1 MHIDTRKTHPKL
13 TLLSGKWVR
22 MKSKFNKVCLICG
35 LVSGIW
41 GTIAVPTALAG
52 KPAKEPR
59 ARPTAAI
66 VDVALSDQA
75 TLTGRLTT
83 PDGTPLNQRIVT
95 LSSGTTVLKT
105 TKSDSNG
112 YFVFDA
118 VSAGSLAVASDDCSQ
133 HLRVWT
139 KASAPPIAQS
149 EAKLVCGP
157 TVVRGQFGNT
167 IGGLTAPSI
176 HPAQYLRHPA
186 TAFGV
191 IGMAIAAPLA
201 IHEEIDDVPATP
213 LYSPSLSFLPQYP
226 IRITPPTP
234 PPP

>member
-1 MHIDTRKTHPKL
+1 
-13 TLLSGKWVR
+13 

-41 GTIAVPTALAG
+41 GTIAIPTALADQ
-52 KPAKEPR
+52 PAKGMQTSP
-59 ARPTAAI
+59 PAAI
-66 VDVALSDQA
+66 VDVALNNKA
-75 TLTGRLTT
+75 ALTGRLTK
-83 PDGTPLNQRIVT
+83 PDGTPLNNRTVT

-105 TKSDSNG
+105 TKSDAAG
-112 YFVFDA
+112 YFVFHD

-139 KASAPPIAQS
+139 QASAPPIAQS
-149 EAKLVCGP
+149 EAKIVCRP
-157 TVVRGQFGNT
+157 PVVRGQFGST
-167 IGGLTAPSI
+167 IGGFTAPSI

-201 IHEEIDDVPATP
+201 IHEEVDELPASQINF
-213 LYSPSLSFLPQYP
+213 YSPSLANETYQVGENNGEIIVIP
-226 IRITPPTP
+226 
-234 PPP
+234 

>member
-1 MHIDTRKTHPKL
+1 
-13 TLLSGKWVR
+13 

-41 GTIAVPTALAG
+41 GTIAIPTALAG
-52 KPAKEPR
+52 KTAKETQ

-112 YFVFDA
+112 YFVFDS

-149 EAKLVCGP
+149 EAKLVCSP
-157 TVVRGQFGNT
+157 AVVRGQFGNT
-167 IGGLTAPSI
+167 IGGLTVPSI
-176 HPAQYLRHPA
+176 HPA
-186 TAFGV
+186 
-191 IGMAIAAPLA
+191 
-201 IHEEIDDVPATP
+201 
-213 LYSPSLSFLPQYP
+213 
-226 IRITPPTP
+226 
-234 PPP
+234 

>member
-1 MHIDTRKTHPKL
+1 
-13 TLLSGKWVR
+13 

-35 LVSGIW
+35 LVSGMW
-41 GTIAVPTALAG
+41 GTIAIPVAIAE
-52 KPAKEPR
+52 KPAKQMQSSP
-59 ARPTAAI
+59 PTAI
-66 VDVALSDQA
+66 VDIALSDKA

-83 PDGTPLNQRIVT
+83 PDGTPLKNRTVT

-112 YFVFDA
+112 YFVFQE
-118 VSAGSLAVASDDCSQ
+118 VSAGSLAVESDDCSQ
-133 HLRVWT
+133 HLRVWPQ
-139 KASAPPIAQS
+139 ASAPPIAQS
-149 EAKLVCGP
+149 EAKLVCRP
-157 TVVRGQFGNT
+157 PVVRGQFGST
-167 IGGLTAPSI
+167 MGGFTAPSI

-213 LYSPSLSFLPQYP
+213 LYSPSLSYLPQYP
-226 IRITPPTP
+226 ERIDP
-234 PPP
+234 PPPPP